1 MRVRRLVCS
10 GTALVVLLASCGDDG
25 SDGSDAATTAPPARV
40 ASADVAATELV
51 TGDCVSGV
59 VIGAAERRTIDSAR
73 VVDCES
79 VHELEVF
86 ATFDVTSAFETAG
99 DEVGDVYP
107 GEQKVVMA
115 ADEGCA
121 SRLAELGVDDGLGV
135 IAIWPTIQSWGQ
147 ADRMVTCAAFSEDGQ
162 PFQGRRLLA
171 GGEP

>member
-1 MRVRRLVCS
+1 MQVRRLLCS
-10 GTALVVLLASCGDDG
+10 GTAIALLFAACGDDG
-25 SDGSDAATTAPPARV
+25 DGESDAATTATPARV
-40 ASADVAATELV
+40 ATVDVAATDLV

-59 VIGAAERRTIDSAR
+59 VIGAAERRTIESAR

-86 ATFDVTSAFETAG
+86 AAFDLTSVFADEPDAG
-99 DEVGDVYP
+99 ADYP

-121 SRLAELGVDDGLGV
+121 SRLAELGVADGLGV
-135 IAIWPTIQSWGQ
+135 IAIWPTNQSWGQ
-147 ADRMVTCAAFSEDGQ
+147 ADRTVTCAAFSEDGQ

-171 GGEP
+171 GDGP